1 MTTGRGACLLLVIV
15 SGLLGLGPPGAAQPP
30 ADARAL
36 AGEWI
41 GQWKSGAG
49 SSDSVYLS
57 IDSVE
62 GAQVRGRVFIA
73 VATPG
78 EGYYNRDLPFS
89 GVFDGAEL
97 RVWIPPA
104 LWLSLK
110 VVGAHMQGS
119 IQGQQTFGTVEL
131 DRRR

>member
-1 MTTGRGACLLLVIV
+1 MTAGRVAGLFLMIVSWLLV
-15 SGLLGLGPPGAAQPP
+15 LGAPGATQVPV
-30 ADARAL
+30 DARSL

-41 GQWKSGAG
+41 GHWKSSTG

-57 IDSVE
+57 VGSVE
-62 GAQVRGRVFIA
+62 GVQVRGRVFIA

-78 EGYYNRDLPFS
+78 EGYYNRDVPFS
-89 GVFDGAEL
+89 GVFDGTDL
-97 RVWIPPA
+97 HLWIPPA
-104 LWLSLK
+104 LWLTLK
-110 VVGAHMQGS
+110 VVGEHMQGS